1 MGYNF
6 FQSNLNWSSLGDAE
20 LMALPFLAFICPI
33 FSAYR
38 LAKFNID
45 TEQTN
50 SFIGLPTPANAL
62 LIGGLVFIQQ
72 ASAYSG
78 IVNIGNELWFILGMG
93 ILGCSLLNG
102 SLPMFSLKLKDYSW
116 KNNSSIYLFLILCL
130 VLLITLK
137 LAAISF
143 MIVFYITYSLLKNTL
158 SAT

>member
-1 MGYNF
+1 
-6 FQSNLNWSSLGDAE
+6 
-20 LMALPFLAFICPI
+20 MALPFLAFICPI